1 MRIYLGESIFPSFD
15 DDNLVFAEN
24 EIEFGDWK
32 DTRKT
37 TVNVP
42 ISEVDDYRVV
52 ILTDRRSNTTGPYLP
67 TFLFRKQAQLQIVP
81 TQTST
86 QNSHSIPSRVT
97 IVLEENLS

>member
-15 DDNLVFAEN
+15 DDNLVFSEN

-42 ISEVDDYRVV
+42 MSEVDDYRVV
-52 ILTDRRSNTTGPYLP
+52 MLTDRRSKITVPYLP
-67 TFLFRKQAQLQIVP
+67 TFFFRKQARLQIAL

-97 IVLEENLS
+97 VVLEENLS

>member
-1 MRIYLGESIFPSFD
+1 MRIYLGENIFPSFED
-15 DDNLVFAEN
+15 DKLVFSER

-42 ISEVDDYRVV
+42 ISEVDGYRLV
-52 ILTDRRSNTTGPYLP
+52 ILTSRRSNITGPYLL
-67 TFLFRKQAQLQIVP
+67 TFLFRKQAQLQIVL

-86 QNSHSIPSRVT
+86 QNSHSTPSRVT
-97 IVLEENLS
+97 IA

>member
-1 MRIYLGESIFPSFD
+1 MRIYVGENIFPSFD
-15 DDNLVFAEN
+15 DDKLVFSEN

-42 ISEVDDYRVV
+42 ISEVDDSRVV
-52 ILTDRRSNTTGPYLP
+52 ILTARRSNITGPYLH
-67 TFLFRKQAQLQIVP
+67 TFFFRKRARLQIVL
-81 TQTST
+81 TQTSI

-97 IVLEENLS
+97 IAFEEN